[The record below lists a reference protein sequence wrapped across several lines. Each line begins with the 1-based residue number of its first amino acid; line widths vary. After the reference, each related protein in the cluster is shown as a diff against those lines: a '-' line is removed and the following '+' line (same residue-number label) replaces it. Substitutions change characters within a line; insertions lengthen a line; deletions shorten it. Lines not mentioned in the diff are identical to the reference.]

1 MVECKIRNRLG
12 EIRRRRGIT
21 QEELAKALGVSRQTI
36 IAIEKGKYKPSLC
49 LALKIA
55 RFFNLKVEDI
65 FKLEDL

>member
-1 MVECKIRNRLG
+1 MVECKIINRLK
-12 EIRRRRGIT
+12 EFRERRNIT
-21 QEELAKALGVSRQTI
+21 QEELARILGVSRQTI

-65 FKLEDL
+65 FKLED